1 MRDLITVVSFTI
13 KDMVKRK
20 SFIIS
25 MIIILV
31 LIVAGFN
38 IPNILNKV
46 KGDSKLGTSKIL
58 LVDKENIFEG
68 TLDNLNQEDLL
79 YKFDVLSENLDNER
93 IKEKVKKRRI

>member
-1 MRDLITVVSFTI
+1 MKDLITVASFTI
-13 KDMVKRK
+13 KDMIKRK

-31 LIVAGFN
+31 LIVVGFN

-68 TLDNLNQEDLL
+68 TLDSLNQGDSL
-79 YKFDVLSENLDNER
+79 YKFDVLSENLDNELLH
-93 IKEKVKKRRI
+93 

>member
-1 MRDLITVVSFTI
+1 MKDLITVASFTI
-13 KDMVKRK
+13 KDMIKRK

-31 LIVAGFN
+31 LIVVGFN
-38 IPNILNKV
+38 IPIILNKV

-68 TLDNLNQEDLL
+68 TLDSLNQEDSL
-79 YKFDVLSENLDNER
+79 YKFDVLSENINNEQ

>member
-1 MRDLITVVSFTI
+1 MKDLITVASFTI
-13 KDMVKRK
+13 KDMIKRK

-31 LIVAGFN
+31 LIVVGFN

-68 TLDNLNQEDLL
+68 ALDRLNQEGSL
-79 YKFDVLSENLDNER
+79 YKFYVLSENVDNQQ
-93 IKEKVKKRRI
+93 IKEKVEN